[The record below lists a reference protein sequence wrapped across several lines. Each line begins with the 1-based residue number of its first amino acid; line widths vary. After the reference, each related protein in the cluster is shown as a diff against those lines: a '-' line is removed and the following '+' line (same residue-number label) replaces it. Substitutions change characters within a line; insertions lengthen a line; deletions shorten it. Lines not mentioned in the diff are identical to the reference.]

1 MIFKKKE
8 KTDEKPA
15 GLTGEK
21 RSPEQDES
29 VYLSQIVEHFREITG
44 ENPDLC
50 RLLSRENPAA
60 GNINDHLETM
70 EARFRHLL
78 ENMIQIIGNEKELSG
93 TVGRLDGEAKSQRR
107 SSSEILKEASSFS
120 DSLKALHRHT
130 SETARTAEEA
140 VQTADEGEK
149 ELTVLL
155 GHIESIDSNMDQTWR
170 DMEKLNEASSSINEL
185 TAMISDTAERLHLIS
200 INTAI
205 EASKSNNKS
214 FQVIARE
221 IQKMAGET
229 SQTVTRVDS
238 MIQNILERTKEV
250 ESALLSSKDSTKV
263 CLDRSENVK
272 DAFGEINRT
281 NGCLKNDTE
290 KIRDELER
298 GNESVGILFDTSK
311 HISSSAEG
319 ISAEADKAAALS
331 ENLVAVVNS
340 VITEIGSYRLKWHG
354 RIKSYCEEGSVD
366 FTSLSDYSRESLDR
380 FLENFLSTRPG
391 FELGY
396 ILDKNGRQVSSNV
409 QLAEGGHLT
418 REEGFGIDRRDKNYF
433 IRAMEE
439 KKAYLTDIY
448 LSSATEELCVTA
460 AIPAEAGTDTYVI
473 AVDANLKGLIKT
485 A

>member
-1 MIFKKKE
+1 MIFKKNE
-8 KTDEKPA
+8 KTEEQPA
-15 GLTGEK
+15 RPSEDHLSSEREEAVFLT
-21 RSPEQDES
+21 
-29 VYLSQIVEHFREITG
+29 QIIEHFREITG

-60 GNINDHLETM
+60 GDINDHLGHMET
-70 EARFRHLL
+70 RFRHLL
-78 ENMIQIIGNEKELSG
+78 ENMIQIIGDEKELSG
-93 TVGRLDGEAKSQRR
+93 TVRRLNGEAKSQQK
-107 SSSEILKEASSFS
+107 SSTEILKEASSFS
-120 DSLKALHRHT
+120 DSLKSLLRHT

-140 VQTADEGEK
+140 VQTADEGKK

-155 GHIESIDSNMDQTWR
+155 DHIESIDSNMDQTWK

-238 MIQNILERTKEV
+238 MIQNILERIREV
-250 ESALLSSKDSTKV
+250 ETALLSSQDSTKV

-281 NGCLKNDTE
+281 NGCLKSDTE

-298 GNESVGILFDTSK
+298 GNESVGLLFDTSQR
-311 HISSSAEG
+311 ISSSAEG
-319 ISAEADKAAALS
+319 ISGEADKAAALS
-331 ENLVAVVNS
+331 ESLVAVVNS

-366 FTSLSDYSRESLDR
+366 FTSLNDYSRESLDR
-380 FLENFLSTRPG
+380 FLEDFLTTRPG

-418 REEGFGIDRRDKNYF
+418 REEGYGIDRRNKNYF
-433 IRAMEE
+433 IRALEE
-439 KKAYLTDIY
+439 KEAYLTDIY

-460 AIPAEAGTDTYVI
+460 AIPAEAGPDTYVI